1 LGSRALTKIQTI
13 VLISMILVAGV
24 AGATAYVLLSGQN
37 QPSDTIKIGLLTDL
51 GGRSGKEEWQ
61 GAVLA
66 AEQLNAEGGIFGR
79 QVQVIGEDTDYES
92 GADIAKITSAL
103 TRLLTYHKVDFVY
116 SGIAGGEGITVQDMT
131 AEHKTIMFSGA
142 VTEEF
147 TERVLEDYDRYKYFF
162 RVAFNSTSVFQG
174 ITDSLLLLREQTG
187 FNKVGAIAEDVWTKE
202 IIEGLNAVLP
212 QLGFEMVYIVTIPY
226 GTADFTSYF
235 AAAESAGVEIML
247 PLIDLT
253 AVSFVKEYHERQSPM
268 VIYGGY
274 LGQGVLG
281 PEGWEIT
288 DGKCEYISSAADA
301 LTAGYP
307 LTSKTLSAREA
318 YINRWNETP
327 GIITSNTFDIVRYII
342 PDAVKRAG
350 TLEAGAVIEALEDT
364 SIEITS
370 TRNFV
375 FTSSHDVM
383 MGENPNDP
391 DADYMLIILFQWI
404 DGKQVPVY
412 PRRIMEEAG
421 ATYTYPDWPGPW
433 DK

>member
-1 LGSRALTKIQTI
+1 
-13 VLISMILVAGV
+13 MILVAGV

-103 TRLLTYHKVDFVY
+103 IRLLTYHKVDFVY
-116 SGIAGGEGITVQDMT
+116 SGMAGGEGITVQDMT
-131 AEHKTIMFSGA
+131 VEHKTIMFSGA